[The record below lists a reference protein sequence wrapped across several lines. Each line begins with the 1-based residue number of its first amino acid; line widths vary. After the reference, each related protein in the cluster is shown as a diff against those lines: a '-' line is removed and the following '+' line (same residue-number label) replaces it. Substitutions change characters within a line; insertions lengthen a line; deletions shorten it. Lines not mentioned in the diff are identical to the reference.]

1 MKSYEKNYFSQ
12 FGEDGV
18 IAEILRRI
26 DTRERTCIEFGA
38 WDGLHLS
45 NTAHLWQRLGWQALL
60 IEGHPDRYR
69 ELVANT
75 RPFPRVTTLCR
86 MVTPAG
92 PGSLENLLTESG
104 FPRDIDVL
112 SIDIDGDDIYVLEGL
127 THIRPRLVVIE
138 FNPTIPAHLEVRQQ
152 RGEYFGAS
160 ALAIAKVARGKG
172 YRLAHATQVNLF
184 FVHETA
190 WEKLGIQEPDLQ
202 AILPRENLTYLITS
216 YDGRAFLSQ
225 KPVYFSPPRTRN
237 FEVKFRG
244 YRFSKDPIPPPHPL
258 LLPTD
263 SHLLPALIVL
273 R

>member
-18 IAEILRRI
+18 TAEILRRI
-26 DTRERTCIEFGA
+26 GAREQTCIEFGA

-45 NTAHLWQRLGWQALL
+45 NTAHLWKALGWQALL

-92 PGSLENLLTESG
+92 PGSLEHLLTESG

-112 SIDIDGDDIYVLEGL
+112 SIDIDGDEIYVLEGL
-127 THIRPRLVVIE
+127 THIRPRLIVIE

-190 WEKLGIQEPDLQ
+190 WERLGIQEPDLQ

-225 KPVYFSPPRTRN
+225 TPVYFSPAGNKGFGVRLGGYCLSRSEVPPR
-237 FEVKFRG
+237 
-244 YRFSKDPIPPPHPL
+244 HPL
-258 LLPTD
+258 LAPEGSVLLPT
-263 SHLLPALIVL
+263 SVTL

>member
-1 MKSYEKNYFSQ
+1 
-12 FGEDGV
+12 
-18 IAEILRRI
+18 
-26 DTRERTCIEFGA
+26 
-38 WDGLHLS
+38 
-45 NTAHLWQRLGWQALL
+45 
-60 IEGHPDRYR
+60 
-69 ELVANT
+69 
-75 RPFPRVTTLCR
+75 

-127 THIRPRLVVIE
+127 NHIRPRLVVIE

-160 ALAIAKVARGKG
+160 ALAIAKVARAKG

-184 FVHETA
+184 LVHETA
-190 WEKLGIQEPDLQ
+190 WDKLGIQEPDLQ
-202 AILPRENLTYLITS
+202 VILPQEHLTYLITS

-225 KPVYFSPPRTRN
+225 TPVYFSPDNKDDFGVKLGGFCLSRTA
-237 FEVKFRG
+237 
-244 YRFSKDPIPPPHPL
+244 PPTNHPL
-258 LLPTD
+258 LASEGTG
-263 SHLLPALIVL
+263 LLPASVTL